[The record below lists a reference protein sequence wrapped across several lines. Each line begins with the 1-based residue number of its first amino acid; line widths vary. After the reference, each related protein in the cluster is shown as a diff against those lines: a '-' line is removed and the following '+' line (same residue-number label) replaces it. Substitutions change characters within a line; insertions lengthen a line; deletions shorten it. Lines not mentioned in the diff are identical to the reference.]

1 MDIKKVGKRIELI
14 QIRLS
19 SLNNQHVFFLSYAGC
34 IFYLLFSALI
44 QSFITKSTSQL
55 RELVP
60 LSA

>member
-19 SLNNQHVFFLSYAGC
+19 SLNNQHVFSKVTLDV
-34 IFYLLFSALI
+34 YLWFSTLI

-55 RELVP
+55 RDLVP